1 MFDSGAWQLFFSQF
15 HFLRPW
21 WLVSF
26 IPLIVIF
33 YIRWQQDTKQQLA
46 ANLPEHLRKALT
58 VGEQGW
64 SKLLPLKLLMVIISL
79 GVLVCAGP
87 SWQREASPFGEDK
100 APLVIVLDTSE
111 SMLQTDLAPSRL
123 ERAKQKITDLVNLR
137 DGGRTAL
144 VVYAGSAHVAMP
156 LTKDKQVYLPFLSAI
171 DPDVMPV
178 KGKRAEQVLP
188 LVDGILGQSSGAS
201 ILLLTDGMPPQTLAA
216 YHDYFQRHDAQLLI
230 YAMGNTQRRAAQPLD
245 MQSLNQLASETGG
258 ELVQVSVDD
267 NDINRIHRA
276 IERHMQLS
284 GESAMPWE
292 DGGYYLLLPIAVIML
307 LWFRKGWLVQ
317 WCLVAC
323 VLAAGVPSQVQAQP
337 VRSTAQSESV
347 EQVVDV
353 STVDKIKQW
362 WMDLWFTPDQQ
373 GQRLFNQKHYL
384 QAGQHY
390 QDPLRRGIAYYY
402 AGEFKLA
409 HAAFLQDGSTIGLY
423 YAASAL
429 ARQREYIAA
438 RNVLQTLQQIPELNA
453 ELKKD
458 ITHNLNVIQGLIDE
472 VNQQSLD
479 QQGGLE
485 QETSIELDEN
495 QPQTGDGADEQTS
508 QENMLKQQ
516 LSAEQLLGD
525 QALADKWL
533 KRVEA
538 NPKQFLQAK
547 FQLQLLD
554 EPPQTDSEAQ

>member
-21 WLVSF
+21 WLLAF
-26 IPLIVIF
+26 IPLAVIF
-33 YIRWQQDTKQQLA
+33 YLRWQQETKLQLA
-46 ANLPEHLRKALT
+46 QNLPDHLRKALT

-64 SKLLPLKLLMVIISL
+64 SKLLPLKLLTIIISL

-178 KGKRAEQVLP
+178 KGKRPEQVLP
-188 LVDGILGQSSGAS
+188 LLEPLIESQSGAS
-201 ILLLTDGMPPQTLAA
+201 ILLLTDGVPPNSIAA
-216 YHDYFQRHDAQLLI
+216 YHDYFAEHDYQLVI
-230 YAMGNTQRRAAQPLD
+230 YALGNVERSAAQPLD
-245 MQSLNQLASETGG
+245 MPSLNQLGSETNGHV
-258 ELVQVSVDD
+258 LQVSVDD
-267 NDINRIHRA
+267 SDVKAINRA

-292 DGGYYLLLPIAVIML
+292 DGGYYLLLPIALIML

-317 WCLVAC
+317 WCLLAF
-323 VLAAGVPSQVQAQP
+323 VLAGTAPLQALAEP
-337 VRSTAQSESV
+337 VRATAQSEVV
-347 EQVVDV
+347 EQVAKI
-353 STVDKIKQW
+353 STTDKLKQW

-373 GQRLFNQKHYL
+373 GQRLFNQKQYL

-390 QDPLRRGIAYYY
+390 QDSLRRGIAYYY
-402 AGEFKLA
+402 ASEFKLA
-409 HAAFLQDGSTIGLY
+409 HAAFLQDGTPTGLY
-423 YAASAL
+423 YAANAL
-429 ARQREYIAA
+429 ARQREYVAA
-438 RNVLQTLQQIPELNA
+438 RNLLQDLADHPDLSA
-453 ELKKD
+453 KLSAD
-458 ITHNLNVIQGLIDE
+458 VTHNLNVLQGLIDE

-495 QPQTGDGADEQTS
+495 QPQTGDGAEEQTS
-508 QENMLKQQ
+508 QENMQKQQ
-516 LSAEQLLGD
+516 LSAEQILGD
-525 QALADKWL
+525 KALADKWL

-554 EPPQTDSEAQ
+554 QEQVHSEAQ